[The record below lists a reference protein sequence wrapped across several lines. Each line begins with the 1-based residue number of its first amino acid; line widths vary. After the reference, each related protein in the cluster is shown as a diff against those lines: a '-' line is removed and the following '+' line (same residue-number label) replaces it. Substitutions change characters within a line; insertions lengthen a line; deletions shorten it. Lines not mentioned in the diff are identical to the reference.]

1 VKDPKN
7 RVNEIF
13 LELKIIQIK
22 RKYQKKKKKKKKL
35 FIDLKPKIRKEKF
48 FPQFKCGNRI
58 IIILLNFFGF

>member
-22 RKYQKKKKKKKKL
+22 RKYQKKKL